1 MAFVTGAE
9 IMHRRCLSLRV
20 GWQVLFHEVALH
32 VAVDQRV
39 GLEGSKFDVA
49 IRGSNVGLNDSSY
62 KARKLGH
69 ADFCL
74 FATPEYVH
82 SRPPLTSLEDLA
94 VWDWIKFMQLPWAQL
109 MTTVD
114 GHVPNFEPR
123 LAASC
128 DSFMMAKNFVLDVQ
142 GFMVELYPAV
152 VDDFKSG
159 RLVHLLPDLK
169 LRPLEVFAVYPANT
183 PKDSLARIYIDFI
196 MDKKWLLDFGW
207 KRP

>member
-1 MAFVTGAE
+1 MAFVMGAE
-9 IMHRRCLSLRV
+9 IMHGRCLSLRV

-94 VWDWIKFMQLPWAQL
+94 VWDWIKFVQMPWAQL

-169 LRPLEVFAVYPANT
+169 LRPLEVFAVYPATRQNT
-183 PKDSLARIYIDFI
+183 VWHASTSIS
-196 MDKKWLLDFGW
+196 
-207 KRP
+207 